1 MHVPTW
7 AWVVTL
13 AAILLMLAVDMFA
26 HRGGREAR
34 PRHALAWSAVWVALG
49 TGFGA
54 VVWAGWGAEYA
65 GEYFGGYLLEKSLS
79 VDNIA
84 VFALIFAEFSVP
96 RAHQHRVLFF
106 GVLGALVMRAALIA
120 VGATLISQFQWTL
133 YVFGAFLL
141 LTAWRML
148 RNRGHGT
155 RGSGL
160 VRRMLP
166 MAGDYHGQRFLVRR
180 AGRLLVTPLFVV
192 LALIEIS
199 DLIFAVDSIPAVF
212 SVTDEPFLVFTSNA
226 FAILGLRALYLLL
239 AGLLPR
245 FTYLKPALAVI
256 LAFVGLK
263 MLLSDVV
270 HIPVAI
276 SLGFIAA
283 CLAVAIWASVI
294 ASKRHRRDGTGT
306 RSRSRAST
314 MSPPNTVAASSARR
328 WPPVDS

>member
-1 MHVPTW
+1 MLVPLW
-7 AWVVTL
+7 AWAATL
-13 AAILLMLAVDMFA
+13 AAILVMLAVDMLA
-26 HRGGREAR
+26 HRGGRETS
-34 PRHALAWSAVWVALG
+34 PRRALLWSAAWVALG
-49 TGFGA
+49 AGFGA

-84 VFALIFAEFSVP
+84 LFALIFAEFGVP

-120 VGATLISQFQWTL
+120 LGATLISQFQWTL

-148 RNRGHGT
+148 RNRGHSA
-155 RGSGL
+155 RGSAL

-166 MAGDYHGQRFLVRR
+166 VASGYHGRRFWVRR
-180 AGRLLVTPLFVV
+180 AGRLMATPMFVV
-192 LALIEIS
+192 LVLIEVT
-199 DLIFAVDSIPAVF
+199 DLIFAVDSIPAIF
-212 SVTDEPFLVFTSNA
+212 SVTDEPFLVFASNA

-245 FTYLKPALAVI
+245 FTYLRPALAVI
-256 LAFVGLK
+256 LGFVGLK

-270 HIPVAI
+270 HVPVAI
-276 SLGFIAA
+276 SLGFIAT
-283 CLAVAIWASVI
+283 CLAVAIWASVVTRRRR
-294 ASKRHRRDGTGT
+294 AHRD
-306 RSRSRAST
+306 T
-314 MSPPNTVAASSARR
+314 MRV
-328 WPPVDS
+328 WPKSGG